1 MQSYSGKALREQP
14 PHIYAIAEV
23 AYRAMVRTRRNQS
36 IIVSGDSGAGKTEA
50 NKLMLEYLAS
60 IASASSVK
68 GALPRPCPH
77 GHECHPCRRR

>member
-1 MQSYSGKALREQP
+1 MQSYCGKVPREQP

-23 AYRAMVRTRRNQS
+23 AYRAMVRTRATRRNQS

-60 IASASSVK
+60 VASASSVK
-68 GALPRPCPH
+68 GALPRPCAWP
-77 GHECHPCRRR
+77 